1 MKVKIKYFDGAEKIE
16 KIKVGDWID
25 LKANENVKVGYM
37 ESALIRLGVAME
49 LPKGYEA
56 HIVPR
61 SSTFKKWG
69 VIQTNHM
76 GIIDNSYS
84 GNDDEWMMPVFS
96 FRNGGSYI
104 EKGDRICQFRIVK
117 NQESIEFEE
126 VEFLENPNRNGF
138 GSTGK

>member
-1 MKVKIKYFDGAEKIE
+1 MKIKIKYFDGAEKIE

-25 LKANENVKVGYM
+25 LKANENVKIGYM
-37 ESALIRLGVAME
+37 ESGLIRLGVAME
-49 LPKGYEA
+49 LPEGYEA

-69 VIQTNHM
+69 IIQTNHM

-96 FRNGGSYI
+96 LRQGGSYI

-117 NQESIEFEE
+117 NQEPIEFEE
-126 VEFLENPNRNGF
+126 VDVLENANRGGF